1 MFINK
6 KNYVMTIII
15 ATVIIIFVSLSDR
28 PLKFTLT
35 KSSITFTN
43 QPIHPTSYKSNSYKS
58 NSYKSNSYKS
68 KNRKNINNMT
78 KKIVASKQKWRCNMC
93 GNLLDASYEID
104 HINPL
109 YKNGTNDI
117 DNLQALC
124 RNCHGT
130 KTIYDVHI

>member
-15 ATVIIIFVSLSDR
+15 ASVIIIFVSLSDR

-43 QPIHPTSYKSNSYKS
+43 QPIHPTSYKS

>member
-1 MFINK
+1 
-6 KNYVMTIII
+6 MTIII
-15 ATVIIIFVSLSDR
+15 ASVIIIFVSLSDR

-43 QPIHPTSYKSNSYKS
+43 QPIHPTSYKS

>member
-1 MFINK
+1 
-6 KNYVMTIII
+6 MTIII

-35 KSSITFTN
+35 KSGIVFTN
-43 QPIHPTSYKSNSYKS
+43 QPVYPISNKSNSYKS
-58 NSYKSNSYKS
+58 NLYKS

-78 KKIVASKQKWRCNMC
+78 KKIVASKQKWRCNIC

-117 DNLQALC
+117 NNLQALC